1 MKLLGEG
8 QVQSWETRLPEMRIA
23 DYDVVVVSNRESRNL
38 ASDMP
43 CTDDS
48 DSSHRFYLN
57 DPSMLCRAV
66 AICAAK
72 RVCASANGPAPISG
86 HLNFAVRNSF
96 MLAPV
101 ITALHPPT
109 GNSRKARSS

>member
-66 AICAAK
+66 AICAGQTGLC
-72 RVCASANGPAPISG
+72 VCEWAGAHFRTPEFCGSLEN
-86 HLNFAVRNSF
+86 NSF
-96 MLAPV
+96 MLPPV
-101 ITALHPPT
+101 ITALHPP
-109 GNSRKARSS
+109 